1 MHSTQALMEGHL
13 SASRT
18 TLLAVDLGR
27 RRIRL
32 PISAWKDSN
41 FLSKDWFNIQDCA
54 PYNRTGRMQHS
65 MVLLDDG
72 GFRAP
77 LNTPQP
83 LAKNAPLAFLTFSSI
98 HLLLESEVDH
108 QAPWHLAESM
118 GNWDFNIVRPDGGGI
133 ARN

>member
-1 MHSTQALMEGHL
+1 M
-13 SASRT
+13 SRT
-18 TLLAVDLGR
+18 AHHTIEQAECN
-27 RRIRL
+27 IRWY
-32 PISAWKDSN
+32 SW
-41 FLSKDWFNIQDCA
+41 
-54 PYNRTGRMQHS
+54 MH
-65 MVLLDDG
+65 DG

-83 LAKNAPLAFLTFSSI
+83 LAKNASLAFLTFSSI
-98 HLLLESEVDH
+98 RLLLESEVDH